1 MKFDVREVSYDFFV
15 RNRER
20 LYKFLPPRSIVI
32 LHNPRVSPATADLHY
47 EPYEPDRNVFYLTGL
62 DIPNLFVLLCPDYPD
77 STKRECVFYDEPS
90 ETHKIWEGEGLSAEE
105 VKNISGITTV
115 LPTSEFYSILQ
126 QLMFHSQYVFLN
138 LNENER
144 YVPSI
149 DDSDRQFASQI
160 KSLYPAHE
168 FRRLNPILALLRSE
182 KQPIEVE
189 FIKKAVEITQKV
201 FIELL
206 ASLQEF
212 KTETE
217 IEGFVTGRIIAY
229 GGKNAFPPIVA
240 GGKNA
245 TILHYTDNNKPL
257 NSEDLLL
264 LDFGAQYLYWNADMT
279 RVVPLSGKFSERQKE
294 VYNAVLK
301 VQRELISLIKPG
313 LTMTEIQEEAQKLI
327 AYALVDLKLMDKE
340 KLKDKKEYQ
349 PFVRQYFPHGFGH
362 FIGLDVHEQGY
373 RYEPLRPGSYITCEP
388 GIYIREEGI
397 GVRLENDLIITETG
411 NIDLMADVPIEPE
424 EIEDLINS

>member
-1 MKFDVREVSYDFFV
+1 MKFDIREGWSDSYIK
-15 RNRER
+15 NRER
-20 LYKFLPPRSIVI
+20 LYKFLPPRALVL
-32 LHNPRVSPATADLHY
+32 LHNPRPSSATADLHY

-62 DIPNLFVLLCPDYPD
+62 DMPNIYVLLCPDYPD
-77 STKRECVFYDEPS
+77 KAKREVVFYDEPS
-90 ETHKIWEGEGLSAEE
+90 EVQKIWEGEGLSAEE
-105 VKNISGITTV
+105 VKKTSGITTI
-115 LPTSEFYSILQ
+115 LPTSEFFSILQ

-144 YVPSI
+144 YVPSTN
-149 DDSDRQFASQI
+149 DLDRLFASQI
-160 KSLYPAHE
+160 KNLYPAHE

-182 KQPIEVE
+182 KQPREIE
-189 FIKKAVEITQKV
+189 FIKKAVEITRKV
-201 FIELL
+201 FMELL
-206 ASLQEF
+206 ATLKDF
-212 KTETE
+212 KTEAE
-217 IEGFVTGRIIAY
+217 VEGFITGRIIAY
-229 GGKNAFPPIVA
+229 GGRNAFPPIVA

-279 RVVPLSGKFSERQKE
+279 RVVPYGGKFSPRQKE

-301 VQRELISLIKPG
+301 VQRELISFIKPG
-313 LTMTEIQEEAQKLI
+313 LTIAEIQEEAQKLT
-327 AYALVDLKLMDKE
+327 AYALVDLRLMDRE

-349 PFVRQYFPHGFGH
+349 PFVRKYFPHGFGH

-373 RYEPLRPGSYITCEP
+373 RYEPLRPGAYITCEP
-388 GIYIREEGI
+388 GIYIQEEGI

-424 EIEDLINS
+424 EIEDLINT